1 MKIQLKEDQIQKLIG
16 NYKSLNEQGVGFNPE
31 TKTETVNFKS
41 VWNSGLYKLESRQIQ
56 NLNNQMKVIQD
67 FLSKNPQTK
76 LSIQVEAGE
85 SKVTNADNHE
95 GGIPVPE
102 GYLSTKRGQS
112 LVYYLNT
119 YFKKLENGGMSFT
132 YPEIPKPKTIIGVTP
147 YVKGTDD
154 PKASKYTPEQFVRLK
169 VTATSQSEC
178 LIGLEVMIGWIKD
191 KGHTC
196 DQAIFQLLMNK
207 VPLGIANLNNG
218 TYDVNGFPPTAVE
231 PDVLNS
237 VKSRIARINTS
248 QVTLA
253 IQRETKK
260 FATWR
265 KDPKNGPSSERKWLD
280 GYKFDGKT
288 IREIGGYAAYK
299 DLVPSYYKE
308 NKPNQLTYSDNDIFD
323 EDFLNPDL
331 SHLETMMPYFTHV
344 EVLAARKMM
353 TTFGGETKYGVK
365 YGDQKLFMKDYN
377 NFNLMCYVDIFNK
390 NDVGVNIVEV
400 KATTSNKFLSMTYT
414 VDKVKYPVFYVDEK
428 GILHLMEER
437 NKDVLENSKYL
448 KQRGKLFDRL
458 ESAGVY
464 VYDLAFQRF
473 VIEEEIDNAKSLT
486 LVDTLPEIWVSLP
499 SCKSGKKT
507 PTILL

>member
-31 TKTETVNFKS
+31 TKTETVNFNS
-41 VWNSGLYKLESRQIQ
+41 VWRSGYWKLASNQIQ

-85 SKVTNADNHE
+85 SKVTNADNE
-95 GGIPVPE
+95 SGGKPVKP
-102 GYLSTKRGQS
+102 GYLSSRRGQS
-112 LVYYLNT
+112 LVNYLNT
-119 YFKKLENGGMSFT
+119 FFKKLESGGMSFT
-132 YPEIPKPKTIIGVTP
+132 YPEIPKPKTIVGATP
-147 YVKGTDD
+147 YVRGKDN
-154 PKASKYTPEQFVRLK
+154 PKDSKYTKEQFVRLK

-218 TYDVNGFPPTAVE
+218 KYDVTGFPPTAVK

-248 QVTLA
+248 QVTSA
-253 IQRETKK
+253 IQRETTK

-288 IREIGGYAAYK
+288 IREIGGYGAYL
-299 DLVPSYYKE
+299 DLVKSYYNE
-308 NKPNQLTYSDNDIFD
+308 NKPNQLTYSGNDIFD
-323 EDFLNPDL
+323 EDYLKKMVVASKDTAAPINTSQYKYYMKKVPLGMSFKFDAKKIQQPNVDLHNKITSQAGRTSDKVQGGKRTQTFKIDTALAKEIFAKGKGNQNKITLSMVPLVGPSGQFKQYYSTGSHSDVPYVRIKKEGESGNRYSGYPSVSIARGDL
-331 SHLETMMPYFTHV
+331 SEVTLIETDLCGNPIGKV
-344 EVLAARKMM
+344 EK
-353 TTFGGETKYGVK
+353 
-365 YGDQKLFMKDYN
+365 
-377 NFNLMCYVDIFNK
+377 
-390 NDVGVNIVEV
+390 
-400 KATTSNKFLSMTYT
+400 
-414 VDKVKYPVFYVDEK
+414 
-428 GILHLMEER
+428 
-437 NKDVLENSKYL
+437 
-448 KQRGKLFDRL
+448 
-458 ESAGVY
+458 
-464 VYDLAFQRF
+464 
-473 VIEEEIDNAKSLT
+473 
-486 LVDTLPEIWVSLP
+486 
-499 SCKSGKKT
+499 
-507 PTILL
+507 